1 MNSENQA
8 EIIREL
14 TIGSERAFE
23 KFFFHHKDRVYTIA
37 FTYTESQPDAEEIV
51 QDTFLRIWKNRHK
64 LTEIENLQA
73 WLYTITRNLALT
85 ALKRIATEGKRK
97 QDLIT
102 WLPAEITNADMQSE
116 DHEMQSLLQKAL
128 SVLSPRQRRIFELS
142 RLKGTGRAAIA
153 KELGLCP
160 ATVSVHLTIA
170 LRKVRAFLLSKKN
183 LTN

>member
-8 EIIREL
+8 DIIREL
-14 TIGSERAFE
+14 TTGSERAFE

-37 FTYTESQPDAEEIV
+37 FAYTESLHDAQEIV

-64 LTEIENLQA
+64 LTEIENLPA
-73 WLYTITRNLALT
+73 WLYTITRNLSLS
-85 ALKRIATEGKRK
+85 ALKRIAIEGKRK
-97 QDLIT
+97 KDLIT
-102 WLPAEITNADMQSE
+102 WLPAETNSADMQLQ

-128 SVLSPRQRRIFELS
+128 SVLSPQQHRIFELS
-142 RLKGTGRAAIA
+142 RLQGMGRTAIA

-170 LRKVRAFLLSKKN
+170 LRKVRAFLLSQKE
-183 LTN
+183 T